1 MHMHFYNIKSCAHQT
16 ERVDTPLFGN
26 MGYSTPYWFIKP
38 IYLVSLIFGFSRS
51 KLVYGF

>member
-1 MHMHFYNIKSCAHQT
+1 MHFYNIKSCAHQT
-16 ERVDTPLFGN
+16 ERVDTPLFEN
-26 MGYSTPYWFIKP
+26 VGYSTPYWFIKP